1 MCKHKNNSFH
11 SIKKEGIHLSVTGT
25 YVVQFVKYIK
35 TLHNFLFKA
44 IFLMAILFYQL
55 FSIVVYMYSHSN
67 KHICTSKNPTHYT
80 LIRRRMC
87 KKTTPEVPT
96 FVDGRPNFK
105 LERKGKIKVKI
116 LLTKIC
122 IMYTKAKFTWST
134 YGYVSTLWMT
144 HP

>member
-105 LERKGKIKVKI
+105 LERKDKSKDSVN
-116 LLTKIC
+116 
-122 IMYTKAKFTWST
+122 
-134 YGYVSTLWMT
+134 
-144 HP
+144 